1 MNPFSILKRGFDIL
15 ISLSALIVLS
25 PLLAVIAVVIKLES
39 KGPIIFKQ
47 ERAGKDGKPFIFY
60 KFRTMKVDA
69 DPFRPSPKSRNDKR
83 LTKFGRILR
92 EYSLDELPQL
102 LNILRGDMSMVG
114 PRPLYLSQIA
124 EWSGEQRKRLSVKPG
139 MTGLAQISGRGA
151 LTREEKLELDV
162 KYVQTAGFLV
172 DARIICLTIGHV
184 LKRRGIYE
192 KRYSQADYTR
202 SVK

>member
-1 MNPFSILKRGFDIL
+1 MSPFRTLKRGLDIL
-15 ISLSALIVLS
+15 VSLSALIVLT
-25 PLLAVIAVVIKLES
+25 PLWLVIAIAIKLES
-39 KGPIIFKQ
+39 KGPVIFKQ

-69 DPFRPSPKSRNDKR
+69 APFGPSPKYNNDKR

-124 EWSGEQRKRLSVKPG
+124 EWSEEQRKRLSVKPG
-139 MTGLAQISGRGA
+139 VTGLAQISGRGA

-162 KYVQTAGFLV
+162 KYVRTAGFFV
-172 DARIICLTIGHV
+172 DARILWLTIGHV

-192 KRYSQADYTR
+192 KRYSRSEYTR